1 MIKNC
6 LSIDRVNL
14 VPQRS
19 QRKGDQREISQTL
32 RGDSLLLHFGHCIGG
47 TILTEKVYVVFE
59 RCPAIRIRSAF
70 NFMKP
75 PASF

>member
-1 MIKNC
+1 MNKKIPEKKRTEMTKNC

-32 RGDSLLLHFGHCIGG
+32 RGDSLLLHFGHCIG
-47 TILTEKVYVVFE
+47 V
-59 RCPAIRIRSAF
+59 PS
-70 NFMKP
+70 
-75 PASF
+75 

>member
-1 MIKNC
+1 MNKKIPAKKRTEMIKNC

-32 RGDSLLLHFGHCIGG
+32 RGDSLLLHFGHCIG
-47 TILTEKVYVVFE
+47 I
-59 RCPAIRIRSAF
+59 PS
-70 NFMKP
+70 
-75 PASF
+75 